1 MIPCTLFHS
10 GEGEFRP
17 YCGSPLPVWGPA
29 GGLRTG
35 FAQSDQQ
42 CPWSTSCISWQWCL
56 SLQRIWGN
64 LAYGELPCFS
74 GDWLRSLKQKLSTFA
89 IFQVLS
95 QSYCFLSLLGLLGY
109 LLLNSCFIHLL
120 WSENICNAQ
129 SLCALRLHSTAHQ
142 QFLVTV
148 LDALQ
153 HPFCSRPD
161 NSYRLVNVASLKHE
175 TPGGFQI
182 KVNIELSYE
191 A

>member
-1 MIPCTLFHS
+1 MIPCTLFFS

-56 SLQRIWGN
+56 SLQGIWGN
-64 LAYGELPCFS
+64 LVYGELPCFS
-74 GDWLRSLKQKLSTFA
+74 GDWLRSLKQQLSMFA

-95 QSYCFLSLLGLLGY
+95 QSYCFLSLLGY

-120 WSENICNAQ
+120 WSENIMHRAYV
-129 SLCALRLHSTAHQ
+129 LLHFIQLLTNSAWL
-142 QFLVTV
+142 QFLM
-148 LDALQ
+148 L
-153 HPFCSRPD
+153 CSIP
-161 NSYRLVNVASLKHE
+161 SV
-175 TPGGFQI
+175 PGLTI
-182 KVNIELSYE
+182 PIT
-191 A
+191 